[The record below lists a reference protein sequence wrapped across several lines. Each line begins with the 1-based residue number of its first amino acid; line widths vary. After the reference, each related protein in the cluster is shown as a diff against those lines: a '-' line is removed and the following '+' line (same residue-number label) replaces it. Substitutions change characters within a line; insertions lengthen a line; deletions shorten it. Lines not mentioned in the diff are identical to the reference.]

1 MMVIVAVYVVTVLIF
16 CAGFYFAHFVKTFQQ
31 VAQAAR
37 TAFSTMTDTTL
48 DDLAKEKAIQACAIL
63 MIKQAMAL
71 FIKLA
76 IILLTTAF
84 PVWLAGVL
92 DLITIEAFSS
102 FVLRVDVMLITT
114 AIMLLAIVAHKQI
127 NKT

>member
-1 MMVIVAVYVVTVLIF
+1 MMVIVTVYVVAVLIF

-37 TAFSTMTDTTL
+37 TAFSTMTNTTL

-63 MIKQAMAL
+63 MLKQATAL

-84 PVWLAGVL
+84 PVWLAGTL
-92 DLITIEAFSS
+92 DLITTEAFSS
-102 FVLRVDVMLITT
+102 FVLRIDVMLITT
-114 AIMLLAIVAHKQI
+114 AIIAVAIVGYKQM
-127 NKT
+127 NKI